1 MARFY
6 DWDATFSRQVGTNG
20 EICIVCGG
28 KDIGKTFG
36 LRLKCIERFIKKQKT
51 FVELCRTK
59 EESQKVAN
67 GYFSKLQAEG
77 FFTEYVFKTES
88 NCGYIARKPIDEDET
103 PDWQLLMYFVSLTA
117 FQQEKKRTYV
127 KPARFI
133 FDEAFID
140 TKDRYHRYL
149 PDEFLILANLLD
161 TVSRQQP
168 NDDYQYRV
176 YLLGNAVDLT
186 CPYMRFNGINK
197 LPKDFGY
204 YWFKNKTVL
213 FHYVEPWDAEDRKA
227 YTLVGRML
235 AGNDEAKV
243 IFDNRFEGTND
254 KTISKKSSAAKY
266 AFAIKWQKVTFAI
279 WIDYGKG
286 YYYVTQKLP
295 AQPTNIYTLV
305 KQDATPNYPLIEK
318 TSGLMQLLLDVFKLG
333 GLRYD
338 SPWIRET
345 FFEILTFLG
354 VK

>member
-6 DWDATFSRQVGTNG
+6 DWDATFSRQVGQNG

-36 LRLKCIERFIKKQKT
+36 LRLKCVERFLKAGET
-51 FVELCRTK
+51 FVELCRTEIEK
-59 EESQKVAN
+59 QKVSA

-77 FFTEYVFKTES
+77 FFSDYVFKCES
-88 NCGYIARKPIDEDET
+88 GCGYIARKPVTDDDS
-103 PDWQLLMYFVSLTA
+103 PQWQLLMYFVSLTA

-127 KPARFI
+127 KPSRFI

-186 CPYMRFNGINK
+186 CPYLRFNGLTK
-197 LPKDFGY
+197 LPKTYGY
-204 YWFKNKTVL
+204 YWYKNKTVL
-213 FHYVEPWDAEDRKA
+213 FHYVEPWDAEQRKTQ
-227 YTLVGRML
+227 TLVGRML
-235 AGNDEAKV
+235 AGNEESKV
-243 IFDNRFEGTND
+243 IFDNKFEGVND
-254 KTISKKSSAAKY
+254 KTIAKKSSQAKY
-266 AFAIKWQKVTFAI
+266 AFALKWQKTTFAI
-279 WIDYGKG
+279 WIDYKRG
-286 YYYVTQKLP
+286 YYYINTKLP
-295 AQPTNIYTLV
+295 AQVCNVYTLV
-305 KQDATPNYPLIEK
+305 KQDATPNYPIIEK
-318 TSGLMQLLLDVFKLG
+318 TNGLLQLLLDVFKMG
-333 GLRYD
+333 GLRYET
-338 SPWIRET
+338 PWIRES